1 MTARVLI
8 VDDSLSMQK
17 LIAAV
22 LDCDDNIEV
31 IGFAANPMEA
41 RTAIKELNPDVIT
54 LDIEM
59 PGMNG
64 IQFLE
69 KIMAL
74 RPMPV
79 VMISSHTQRGA
90 DVSLEALEKG
100 AFCCLPKPK
109 FDDEAALK
117 EMCVMVK
124 QAAMS
129 GDAVKRNAKLSNNMS
144 SAPTNGA
151 PINGAS
157 GVTAHNEGEEGIPP
171 ELIVVGSSTGGVE
184 ALTQLFSKFP
194 ADCPPTVVTQHMP
207 AAFTKSLA
215 GRLDAI
221 CAPKIL
227 EATNGATLEKGHVYI
242 APGGIAHTTIV
253 GNVAPR
259 IRFEPGEPVN
269 GHLPSVDM
277 LFQSASKIRS
287 KKISAAILT
296 GMGNDGANGMLAL
309 SQNKAKTIAQD
320 QQTSLVF
327 GMPAAAIKLG
337 GATHVLPLENIA
349 NALIKI

>member
-17 LIAAV
+17 LIAVV
-22 LDCDDNIEV
+22 LESDKDIEV
-31 IGFAANPMEA
+31 VGFASDPMEA
-41 RTAIKELNPDVIT
+41 RTAIKQLNPDVIT

-109 FDDEAALK
+109 FDDEPALK
-117 EMCVMVK
+117 EMCLMVK
-124 QAAMS
+124 QAARS
-129 GDAVKRNAKLSNNMS
+129 GDSVKRNAKVSSPVINNVVADTS
-144 SAPTNGA
+144 SISSEDGT
-151 PINGAS
+151 S
-157 GVTAHNEGEEGIPP
+157 P

-184 ALTQLFSKFP
+184 ALTQLFSRFP

-221 CAPKIL
+221 CKPKIL
-227 EATNGATLEKGHVYI
+227 EATNGATLENGHVYI

-259 IRFEPGEPVN
+259 IRFETGEPVN

-277 LFQSASKIRS
+277 LFQSAARIRT

-296 GMGNDGANGMLAL
+296 GMGTDGANGMLAL
-309 SQNKAKTIAQD
+309 SKNNAKTVAQD

-327 GMPAAAIKLG
+327 GMPAAAIKI
-337 GATHVLPLENIA
+337 GAAAHVLPLDNIA

>member
-8 VDDSLSMQK
+8 VDDSKAMQK

-22 LDCDDNIEV
+22 LESDDNIEV
-31 IGFAANPMEA
+31 VGFASDPLEA
-41 RTAIKELNPDVIT
+41 RSAIKALNPDVIT

-69 KIMAL
+69 KIMTL

-79 VMISSHTQRGA
+79 VMISAHTQKGA

-100 AFCCLPKPK
+100 AFCCLPKPR

-117 EMCVMVK
+117 EMCVMVV
-124 QAAMS
+124 QAANS
-129 GDAVKRNAKLSNNMS
+129 GNEVKRNAKLMAINQ
-144 SAPTNGA
+144 PEGKVTGDGA
-151 PINGAS
+151 Q
-157 GVTAHNEGEEGIPP
+157 P
-171 ELIVVGSSTGGVE
+171 EFIVVGSSTGGVE
-184 ALTQLFSKFP
+184 ALTQLFSRFP
-194 ADCPPTVVTQHMP
+194 EDCPPTVVTQHMP

-215 GRLDAI
+215 NRLDAI
-221 CAPKIL
+221 CAPKIV
-227 EATNGATLEKGHVYI
+227 EAQHGTTLEKGHIYI
-242 APGGIAHTTIV
+242 APGGLAHATIA

-259 IRFEPGEPVN
+259 IRIEKGDPVN

-277 LFQSASKIRS
+277 LFYSAAQISGKL
-287 KKISAAILT
+287 ISAAILT
-296 GMGNDGANGMLAL
+296 GMGNDGARGMLAL
-309 SQNKAKTIAQD
+309 SQAGAKTVAQN
-320 QQTSLVF
+320 QETSLVF

-337 GATHVLPLENIA
+337 AAKHILPLDNIA
-349 NALIKI
+349 NALIKN

>member
-17 LIAAV
+17 LIAVV
-22 LDCDDNIEV
+22 LESDKDIDV
-31 IGFAANPMEA
+31 IGFAADPMEA
-41 RTAIKELNPDVIT
+41 RIAIKELNPDVIT

-69 KIMAL
+69 KIMTL

-109 FDDEAALK
+109 FDDETALK
-117 EMCVMVK
+117 EMCMMVK
-124 QAAMS
+124 QAARS
-129 GDAVKRNAKLSNNMS
+129 GDAVKRNAKISNAAS
-144 SAPTNGA
+144 KGTNVETVNNTSDDG
-151 PINGAS
+151 
-157 GVTAHNEGEEGIPP
+157 TPP

-184 ALTQLFSKFP
+184 ALTQLFSRFP
-194 ADCPPTVVTQHMP
+194 KDCPPTVVTQHMP

-215 GRLDAI
+215 SRLDAI
-221 CAPKIL
+221 CKPKIV
-227 EATNGATLEKGHVYI
+227 EATNGATLEKGHIYI
-242 APGGIAHTTIV
+242 APGGIAHTTIA
-253 GNVAPR
+253 GNVSPR

-277 LFQSASKIRS
+277 LFQSAARIRS

-309 SQNKAKTIAQD
+309 NQNNAKTIAQD

-337 GATHVLPLENIA
+337 AAAHVLPLENIA

>member
-17 LIAAV
+17 LIAVV
-22 LDCDDNIEV
+22 LESDKDIEV
-31 IGFAANPMEA
+31 VGFASDPMEA
-41 RTAIKELNPDVIT
+41 RTAIKQLNPDVIT

-109 FDDEAALK
+109 FDDEPALK
-117 EMCVMVK
+117 EMCLMVK
-124 QAAMS
+124 QAARS
-129 GDAVKRNAKLSNNMS
+129 GDSVKRNAKVS
-144 SAPTNGA
+144 SPV
-151 PINGAS
+151 INYVVADTSSISSEDGTS
-157 GVTAHNEGEEGIPP
+157 P

-184 ALTQLFSKFP
+184 ALTQLFSRFP
-194 ADCPPTVVTQHMP
+194 VDCPPTVVTQHMP

-221 CAPKIL
+221 CKPKIL
-227 EATNGATLEKGHVYI
+227 EATNGATLENGHVYI

-253 GNVAPR
+253 GNVALR
-259 IRFEPGEPVN
+259 IRFETGEPVN

-277 LFQSASKIRS
+277 LFQSAARIRT

-296 GMGNDGANGMLAL
+296 GMGTDGANGMLAL
-309 SQNKAKTIAQD
+309 SKNNAKTVAQD

-327 GMPAAAIKLG
+327 GMPAAAIKI
-337 GATHVLPLENIA
+337 GAAAHVLPLDNIA

>member
-22 LDCDDNIEV
+22 LESDDKIEV

-41 RTAIKELNPDVIT
+41 RVAIKELNPDVIT

-69 KIMAL
+69 KIMTL

-100 AFCCLPKPK
+100 AFCCLPKPR

-124 QAAMS
+124 QAASS
-129 GDAVKRNAKLSNNMS
+129 GDAVKRNAKASNS
-144 SAPTNGA
+144 QANGA
-151 PINGAS
+151 VSQPANNG
-157 GVTAHNEGEEGIPP
+157 NEEGVPP

-194 ADCPPTVVTQHMP
+194 EDCPPTVVTQHMP

-221 CAPKIL
+221 CKPKIL
-227 EATNGATLEKGHVYI
+227 EATDGATLEKGHVYI
-242 APGGIAHTTIV
+242 APGGVAHTTII

-259 IRFEPGEPVN
+259 IKFEKGEPVS

-277 LFQSASKIRS
+277 LFQSASRIRS

-309 SQNKAKTIAQD
+309 NQNNAKTIAQD

-327 GMPAAAIKLG
+327 GMPSAAIKLG
-337 GATHVLPLENIA
+337 AAAHVMPLENIA

>member
-17 LIAAV
+17 LIAVV
-22 LDCDDNIEV
+22 LESDKDIEV
-31 IGFAANPMEA
+31 VGFASDPMEA
-41 RTAIKELNPDVIT
+41 RTAIKQLNPDVIT

-109 FDDEAALK
+109 FDDEPALK
-117 EMCVMVK
+117 EMCLMVK
-124 QAAMS
+124 QAARS
-129 GDAVKRNAKLSNNMS
+129 GDSVKRNAKVS
-144 SAPTNGA
+144 SPV
-151 PINGAS
+151 INYVVADTSSISSEDGTS
-157 GVTAHNEGEEGIPP
+157 P

-184 ALTQLFSKFP
+184 ALTQLFSRFP

-221 CAPKIL
+221 CKPKIL
-227 EATNGATLEKGHVYI
+227 EATNGATLENGHVYI

-259 IRFEPGEPVN
+259 IRFETGEPVN

-277 LFQSASKIRS
+277 LFQSAARIRT

-296 GMGNDGANGMLAL
+296 GMGTDGANGMLAL
-309 SQNKAKTIAQD
+309 SKNNAKTVAQD

-327 GMPAAAIKLG
+327 GMPAAAIKI
-337 GATHVLPLENIA
+337 GAAAHVLPLDNIA

>member
-22 LDCDDNIEV
+22 LQSDNNIEV
-31 IGFAANPMEA
+31 VGFAADPMEA
-41 RTAIKELNPDVIT
+41 RVAIKELNPDVIT

-69 KIMAL
+69 KIMTL

-109 FDDEAALK
+109 FDDQAALK
-117 EMCVMVK
+117 EMCVMVNL
-124 QAAMS
+124 AAKS
-129 GDAVKRNAKLSNNMS
+129 GEAVKRNAKAINTSNGRGVVEPLIK
-144 SAPTNGA
+144 ANG
-151 PINGAS
+151 G
-157 GVTAHNEGEEGIPP
+157 GTPP
-171 ELIVVGSSTGGVE
+171 ELIVIGSSTGGVE

-194 ADCPPTVVTQHMP
+194 EDCPPTVVTQHMP

-221 CAPKIL
+221 CKPKIL
-227 EATNGATLEKGHVYI
+227 EAENGKPLEKGHIYI
-242 APGGIAHTTIV
+242 SPGGIAHTTIA

-259 IRFEPGEPVN
+259 IRFEQSDPVN
-269 GHLPSVDM
+269 GHLPSVDK
-277 LFQSASKIRS
+277 LFQSAAKLSGKTVN
-287 KKISAAILT
+287 AAILT
-296 GMGNDGANGMLAL
+296 GMGNDGAIGMLAL
-309 SQNKAKTIAQD
+309 NQNKAKTIAQD

-337 GATHVLPLENIA
+337 AAAHILPLDNIA

>member
-17 LIAAV
+17 LIAVV
-22 LDCDDNIEV
+22 LESDKDIEV
-31 IGFAANPMEA
+31 IGFAADPMEA
-41 RTAIKELNPDVIT
+41 RVAIKELNPDVIT

-109 FDDEAALK
+109 FDDEPALK
-117 EMCVMVK
+117 EMCLMVK
-124 QAAMS
+124 QAARS
-129 GDAVKRNAKLSNNMS
+129 GDAVKRNAKVSNAVNGNGVNATVVSASKNIS
-144 SAPTNGA
+144 SD
-151 PINGAS
+151 
-157 GVTAHNEGEEGIPP
+157 EGSPS

-184 ALTQLFSKFP
+184 ALTQLFSRFP

-215 GRLDAI
+215 SRLDAI
-221 CAPKIL
+221 CKPKIL
-227 EATNGATLEKGHVYI
+227 EATNGATLEQGHVYI

-277 LFQSASKIRS
+277 LFQSAARIRS

-309 SQNKAKTIAQD
+309 SQNNAKTVAQD

-337 GATHVLPLENIA
+337 AAAHVLPLDNIA